1 MGVTHSYLTEMVEL
15 ANAFCEGWEGQ
26 AGDSTGMLIS
36 ISETCEEEKQ
46 YFPGCPGPLKT
57 SGDQSLTGWA
67 FHASVASCSHH
78 WALQVACTQ
87 LWAAAHGDRYISH
100 NVWHY
105 YRDAKVTHVKK
116 EQQKCFSSVLL
127 HWHGHR
133 EQSFWEELQK
143 RRGLPWQHV
152 KGSVFPVSFMSL
164 HEKEIRN
171 WILHSLPF
179 INVSVMCT
187 LCCRLMM
194 QFSSKIN
201 CCFRQPSIFYDCKT
215 ISLLKMK
222 VTFPE
227 GWAVFNISQ
236 VCRVGRWE

>member
-1 MGVTHSYLTEMVEL
+1 MPQFSPFHTTEPYRLL
-15 ANAFCEGWEGQ
+15 AP
-26 AGDSTGMLIS
+26 S
-36 ISETCEEEKQ
+36 
-46 YFPGCPGPLKT
+46 
-57 SGDQSLTGWA
+57 SGLLHVLTGTFLTMSGITPEMPKSPTWKRN
-67 FHASVASCSHH
+67 SRKVSLLSH
-78 WALQVACTQ
+78 
-87 LWAAAHGDRYISH
+87 S
-100 NVWHY
+100 
-105 YRDAKVTHVKK
+105 THMAT
-116 EQQKCFSSVLL
+116 
-127 HWHGHR
+127 R
-133 EQSFWEELQK
+133 EQSFFWKELQE

-164 HEKEIRN
+164 HKKEIRN

-222 VTFPE
+222 VTLPK

-236 VCRVGRWE
+236 VCRVGRWD